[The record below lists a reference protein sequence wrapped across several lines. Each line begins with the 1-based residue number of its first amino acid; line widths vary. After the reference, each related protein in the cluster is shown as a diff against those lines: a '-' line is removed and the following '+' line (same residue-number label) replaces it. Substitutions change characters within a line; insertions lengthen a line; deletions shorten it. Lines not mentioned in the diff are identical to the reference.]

1 VRYIYI
7 LGSVFYSSTV
17 NFDNSFVVRDNEC
30 SALVC
35 IMCNDII
42 PPKCESLYLLQAV
55 EGLPSDRNRLTLSL
69 YMGVWFCLPRVWVS
83 VLVGYMVIL
92 IVLMVAVMMQCVGEL
107 AA

>member
-1 VRYIYI
+1 M
-7 LGSVFYSSTV
+7 

-55 EGLPSDRNRLTLSL
+55 EGLPSDRNRLTLLL
-69 YMGVWFCLPRVWVS
+69 YTTKPLTFRGAVEPQPMDLGYDSYLRCRVCGV
-83 VLVGYMVIL
+83 GTDY
-92 IVLMVAVMMQCVGEL
+92 
-107 AA
+107 